1 MLIGLEPLLLWVRG
15 LGAGRLVD
23 EDGVGSEDLRVLPA
37 GLALGV
43 ANVGVGTEFVLV
55 RLLNGLEVLLPV
67 GVDAGVDPGVD
78 AGVDAGVEA
87 GVEEA
92 DGLRLLAPDAT
103 LELGTSEAGSKKAL
117 SS

>member
-23 EDGVGSEDLRVLPA
+23 EDGVGAEDLRVLPA

-55 RLLNGLEVLLPV
+55 LLLNGLEGLLPV
-67 GVDAGVDPGVD
+67 GVDEGVQQGVN
-78 AGVDAGVEA
+78 
-87 GVEEA
+87 
-92 DGLRLLAPDAT
+92 T
-103 LELGTSEAGSKKAL
+103 KIKN
-117 SS
+117 